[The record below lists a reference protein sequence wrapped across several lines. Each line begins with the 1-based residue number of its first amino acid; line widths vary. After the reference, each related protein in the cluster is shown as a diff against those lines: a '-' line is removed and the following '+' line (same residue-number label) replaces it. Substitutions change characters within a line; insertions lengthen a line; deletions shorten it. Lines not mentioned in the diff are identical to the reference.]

1 MKRIRNYLK
10 VVYDEMVHKVSWP
23 KWNELQS
30 STVVVMVAS
39 LIIALL
45 IYVMNIT
52 FSNLMSVVYNIFY

>member
-1 MKRIRNYLK
+1 MKKIRNYLK

-45 IYVMNIT
+45 IYVMDIS
-52 FSNLMSVVYNIFY
+52 FSNIMSLVYNIFY